1 MINGTTGIA
10 VGMATNIPPHNA
22 GEVIDAVAAIIN
34 NRINED
40 RETSI
45 EEIMKI
51 IKGPDFPTG
60 AMILG
65 TRGIEEA
72 YRTGRGKVRVRAVT
86 DIEPMANG
94 KNRIVVTELPYL
106 VNKARLIQKIAE
118 LVKDKKVDGIS
129 EIRDESSREG
139 MRVCIELR
147 RDANPTVILNLLY
160 KHTQMQDSFGVNML
174 ALVDGEPKVLSMIDI
189 LKLYIK
195 HQEEVVSR
203 RTRFDLAKAEESAH
217 IKEGLLKALDVID
230 EIIAIIRASKSAAD
244 AKEKLMGTFGF
255 DDPQAQAIVDM
266 RLRQLTGL
274 EREKLEAEY
283 ADLMEKIKEYKA
295 ILGDEK
301 ILLRVVRDEVEAIG
315 SKYRDNR
322 RTSIGFDE
330 YDISMEDI
338 IPDEDT
344 VIAMTKKGYIKRMT
358 LDNFKNQH
366 RGGKGIKGMQTLDDD
381 YIEDL
386 FMTTNHHYIM
396 FFTNK
401 GRVFRLKAY
410 EIPESSRTS
419 RGTAI
424 VNLIQITGDEKITA
438 TITVRGF
445 DFDSFLLMATKNGI
459 IKKTR
464 LSEYANIRKGGLI
477 AITLRDDDEL
487 IGVKCTDDKSD
498 VFLISKYGQ
507 CIRFYEH
514 DVRITGRQ
522 SIGVIGMNLE
532 DTDEVVAMQLD
543 NQGAFLLTVSEFGFG
558 KMTSIAEF
566 GVQHRG
572 GKGVK
577 CYKIVEKSGN
587 LVGAKVMNRESGEI
601 IMMTNTG
608 TTIRLSVADIS
619 VIGRNTTGVKL
630 ISVDASNDVFVAS
643 FARVKETENDA
654 DIDMEHISPEEII
667 ESEYSEEEQEKEE
680 ETAEEESYE
689 NDETN
694 GEEE

>member
-1 MINGTTGIA
+1 MLF
-10 VGMATNIPPHNA
+10 
-22 GEVIDAVAAIIN
+22 
-34 NRINED
+34 RI
-40 RETSI
+40 
-45 EEIMKI
+45 
-51 IKGPDFPTG
+51 F
-60 AMILG
+60 
-65 TRGIEEA
+65 
-72 YRTGRGKVRVRAVT
+72 
-86 DIEPMANG
+86 
-94 KNRIVVTELPYL
+94 
-106 VNKARLIQKIAE
+106 RLY
-118 LVKDKKVDGIS
+118 
-129 EIRDESSREG
+129 
-139 MRVCIELR
+139 
-147 RDANPTVILNLLY
+147 T
-160 KHTQMQDSFGVNML
+160 
-174 ALVDGEPKVLSMIDI
+174 
-189 LKLYIK
+189 
-195 HQEEVVSR
+195 
-203 RTRFDLAKAEESAH
+203 
-217 IKEGLLKALDVID
+217 
-230 EIIAIIRASKSAAD
+230 
-244 AKEKLMGTFGF
+244 
-255 DDPQAQAIVDM
+255 
-266 RLRQLTGL
+266 
-274 EREKLEAEY
+274 
-283 ADLMEKIKEYKA
+283 KIKEYKA

-301 ILLRVVRDEVEAIG
+301 ILLGVVRDEVEAIG
-315 SKYRDNR
+315 SKYRDPR

-330 YDISMEDI
+330 FDISMEDI

-366 RGGKGIKGMQTLDDD
+366 RGGKGIKGMQTLEDD

-424 VNLIQITGDEKITA
+424 VNLLQIFGDEKITA
-438 TITVRGF
+438 TITVRGY

-477 AITLRDDDEL
+477 AISLRDDDEL
-487 IGVKCTDDKSD
+487 IGVKCTDDKSN

-543 NQGAFLLTVSEFGFG
+543 NQGEYLLTVSEFGYG
-558 KMTSIAEF
+558 KLTPISEF
-566 GVQHRG
+566 SAQHRG
-572 GKGVK
+572 GKGVR

-587 LVGAKVMNRESGEI
+587 LVGAKVLNRESGEI

-630 ISVDASNDVFVAS
+630 ISVDANKDVFVAS
-643 FARVKETENDA
+643 FARVKETESDA
-654 DIDMEHISPEEII
+654 DVDMEPIAPEEILKSEHI
-667 ESEYSEEEQEKEE
+667 EIEDAEDEDPDKDVLETDVPDESGSEE
-680 ETAEEESYE
+680 
-689 NDETN
+689 
-694 GEEE
+694 